1 MHLTVDA
8 ALADKKLQITAYVAR
23 HLTLGDRQQSL
34 AQEFQ
39 EVPCEVRIEEL
50 EKIGGGLIR
59 L

>member
-8 ALADKKLQITAYVAR
+8 ALSEKKLQITAYVAR

-39 EVPCEVRIEEL
+39 EVPCEVRVEEL
-50 EKIGGGLIR
+50 EKIGGGLFR
-59 L
+59 P